1 METGREE
8 VSKGERTEEGF
19 DHWAETARPDSECR
33 GTLPDL
39 WCVKKDN
46 LEGEQKSADQFK
58 NMAELQG

>member
-1 METGREE
+1 MQTGREE

-39 WCVKKDN
+39 WCIKKDN
-46 LEGEQKSADQFK
+46 LEGEQIGRAHV
-58 NMAELQG
+58 